1 MISRRPAR
9 SRSQQRAS
17 VGSKYQKQ
25 NEDEFF
31 ACAYTEYL
39 AWRYG
44 LDAEQ
49 HLDDRG
55 VSAEAFAL
63 FEELDTPPGLDR

>member
-1 MISRRPAR
+1 MTHYPRQSPHLARR
-9 SRSQQRAS
+9 
-17 VGSKYQKQ
+17 QKQ

-39 AWRYG
+39 ARCYG

-49 HLDDRG
+49 PLDDRG
-55 VSAEAFAL
+55 VAAEVSAL
-63 FEELDTPPGLDR
+63 FEELDTATARPS